1 MQRGSRSAAG
11 RHQKYQPAPWFTRV
25 RALLAGA
32 LVLGVGATLTLAS
45 WTDQE
50 YAQGSFATS
59 TFAIEGAADGTF
71 GDHSATPAPLL
82 FTATAAAM
90 SPGSITYSRFVVRT
104 TAATTVAGT
113 VQMSGATVGGNGLG
127 DYLTYGVRTIAA
139 GGACESTT
147 YASGVLVIADGS
159 VLTGGSSTVQALPAA
174 GSASVTYCFAI
185 KLPVDT
191 PNSMQGK
198 NATATWTFTGTS
210 NS

>member
-1 MQRGSRSAAG
+1 MTGGNNHAGSDWPSPLQFDTGWA
-11 RHQKYQPAPWFTRV
+11 Y
-25 RALLAGA
+25 
-32 LVLGVGATLTLAS
+32 
-45 WTDQE
+45 E
-50 YAQGSFATS
+50 QGN
-59 TFAIEGAADGTF
+59 
-71 GDHSATPAPLL
+71 
-82 FTATAAAM
+82 
-90 SPGSITYSRFVVRT
+90 
-104 TAATTVAGT
+104 
-113 VQMSGATVGGNGLG
+113 GGNGLG

>member
-113 VQMSGATVGGNGLG
+113 VQMSGATVGGAPITFVKQQARDRLG
-127 DYLTYGVRTIAA
+127 RVIHLGASQRGHHSVVSLVR
-139 GGACESTT
+139 
-147 YASGVLVIADGS
+147 
-159 VLTGGSSTVQALPAA
+159 
-174 GSASVTYCFAI
+174 
-185 KLPVDT
+185 
-191 PNSMQGK
+191 
-198 NATATWTFTGTS
+198 
-210 NS
+210 